1 MFAEHLNVDHR
12 LVDVAELD
20 RAKQAFDS
28 IDDFQTTAVTERQNQ
43 RESIVAGGLL
53 DRFVKLLLASPGKV
67 GQPADRLK
75 ANIFLDQF
83 GRFFLSKFLEQAH

>member
-1 MFAEHLNVDHR
+1 MFAEHLNIDHR

-28 IDDFQTTAVTERQNQ
+28 IDDFQTAAVTECQNQ
-43 RESIVAGGLL
+43 CETIIAGSLL
-53 DRFVKLLLASPGKV
+53 DRFVELFLATLRKV
-67 GQPADRLK
+67 GQPPDRLK

-83 GRFFLSKFLEQAH
+83 GRFFL